1 MTCRASIGRAYA
13 VPKLACAAHRACR
26 LWNTRNTSLRLR
38 RCRSPGLLDTSVQ
51 VGLFLS
57 CVGCHSSAEVF
68 FLLNFFVVEGRC
80 EVFWLQDLAD
90 LYVGFAFVGVGAS
103 LDPLDGLFER
113 LNLPEPEA
121 GDEFLAFGE
130 GAVNDGAVLAGE
142 VDAGAF
148 GRGVKTVVAYQN
160 SGFQELV
167 VEFVHFGHELG
178 IGGCAFGVF
187 RGFDDDHKSHFV
199 CPFGLSWSNVPV
211 QSLLAAL
218 PICRMRRCRI
228 DMGDDF
234 FGGGRRMKTRSGPPL
249 PARRRQ
255 AKTARVGHPR
265 VSSGH
270 PPRATYCDSI
280 PCSST

>member
-1 MTCRASIGRAYA
+1 MGHGNTSCDPHLHQSHQATNAPLPHAKRLPHGRLRSNDETGYVRISTMTCRASIGRAYA

-68 FLLNFFVVEGRC
+68 FLLNFFVVEGGC
-80 EVFWLQDLAD
+80 EVLGLQDLAD

-103 LDPLDGLFER
+103 LDPLDRLFER

-148 GRGVKTVVAYQN
+148 GRGVKTVVA
-160 SGFQELV
+160 
-167 VEFVHFGHELG
+167 
-178 IGGCAFGVF
+178 
-187 RGFDDDHKSHFV
+187 
-199 CPFGLSWSNVPV
+199 
-211 QSLLAAL
+211 
-218 PICRMRRCRI
+218 
-228 DMGDDF
+228 
-234 FGGGRRMKTRSGPPL
+234 
-249 PARRRQ
+249 
-255 AKTARVGHPR
+255 
-265 VSSGH
+265 
-270 PPRATYCDSI
+270 
-280 PCSST
+280 